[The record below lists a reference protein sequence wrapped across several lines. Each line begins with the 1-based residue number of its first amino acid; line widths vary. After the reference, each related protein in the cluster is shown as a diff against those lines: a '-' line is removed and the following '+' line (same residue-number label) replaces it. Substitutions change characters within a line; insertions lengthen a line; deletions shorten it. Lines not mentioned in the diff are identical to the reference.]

1 MQWCCFYI
9 CNLSITCFM
18 AISKTTQNLD
28 RIGVTASTLCA
39 VHCALVPIFITALPL
54 LGLEFLANE
63 WVEISMIIVSAILGT
78 LSLSLSYRK
87 QHHKLLP
94 FIVLIAGF
102 LLIGTGHFSGLHKLE
117 PILIPIGGII
127 VAAAHVVNWRL
138 NRTCTHGHH

>member
-1 MQWCCFYI
+1 
-9 CNLSITCFM
+9 M
-18 AISKTTQNLD
+18 AISKITQNLD

-63 WVEISMIIVSAILGT
+63 WVEILMIIISAVLGT

-87 QHHKLLP
+87 QHHNFLP
-94 FIVLIAGF
+94 FIVLIVGF
-102 LLIGTGHFSGLHKLE
+102 LLIAAGHFSGLNQLE
-117 PILIPIGGII
+117 PVLIPIGGII

-138 NRTCTHGHH
+138 NRSCTHEHL

>member
-1 MQWCCFYI
+1 
-9 CNLSITCFM
+9 M
-18 AISKTTQNLD
+18 AVSKTTQNLD

-63 WVEISMIIVSAILGT
+63 WVEIAMIFISAILGT

-94 FIVLIAGF
+94 FLVLIGGF
-102 LLIGTGHFSGLHKLE
+102 ALIATGHFCGLQTLE
-117 PILIPIGGII
+117 PILIPVGGIT

-138 NRTCTHGHH
+138 NRTCTHGNH